1 MKKCKVCLEV
11 KELNNYYKNKTYTS
25 GYCTKCK
32 DCHKKQQRV
41 GYNKYKEERDFKNK
55 LWAANNKEASRAIK
69 AKYRAAKRKAVPTWA
84 NLEDIKYYYEAA
96 ELYTIMS
103 GIEYQVDH
111 IVPLQSKL
119 ACGLHCQFNLQLLTK
134 TENVSKQNRY
144 IG

>member
-1 MKKCKVCLEV
+1 MIKCKICLEE
-11 KELNNYYKNKTYTS
+11 KELNSYYKNKTYTS

-32 DCHKKQQRV
+32 DCHKAQQRA
-41 GYNKYKEERDFKNK
+41 GYITYKEKRKRGHK
-55 LWAANNKEASRAIK
+55 KWVANNIEAKRALQ
-69 AKYRAAKRKAVPTWA
+69 AKYRAAKRKAVPSWA

-103 GIEYQVDH
+103 GVEYQVDH
-111 IVPLQSKL
+111 IVPLQSKI
-119 ACGLHCQFNLQLLTK
+119 ACGLHCQFNLQVLTK